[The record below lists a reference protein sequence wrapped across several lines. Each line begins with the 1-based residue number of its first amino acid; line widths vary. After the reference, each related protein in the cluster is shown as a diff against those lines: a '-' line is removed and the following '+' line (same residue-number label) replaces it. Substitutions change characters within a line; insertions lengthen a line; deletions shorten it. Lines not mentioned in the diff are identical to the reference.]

1 MKIIKVSHEE
11 EFNNSEAESIREIIK
26 DFEKK
31 KNPSIMQFIQ
41 DTLKTGVAS
50 IIPMIGITVLIKKI
64 IDLISEYK
72 CAINAIDQIKEQ
84 LDKIHFMS
92 MEKAMR
98 DYPHTQDLATGYY
111 TIHPKDRLQ
120 LFPLEDYHKKLN
132 SQRENELIT
141 IFAKM
146 GAKQVLIQ
154 DITDNSTQATGSV
167 GGNYA
172 DFGASVQGGVKD
184 KNTKS
189 KDIVMSYA
197 GNKTTIPKDLLTKSI
212 WYKTDSRLNGLL
224 DSRIYEENQVMKYH
238 YESEYSESFNFDFDV
253 AAKYLE
259 FGANIKAEYEKQRKS
274 KKLFTVEFA

>member
-31 KNPSIMQFIQ
+31 KNPTTMQFIQ
-41 DTLKTGVAS
+41 DILKGSVYTIVP
-50 IIPMIGITVLIKKI
+50 IIGITALIKKT

-72 CAINAIDQIKEQ
+72 CAIKAIDQIKEQ

-92 MEKAMR
+92 MKDAMR
-98 DYPHTQDLATGYY
+98 IYPNTQDLSTGYY
-111 TIHPKDRLQ
+111 TIHPKDHLQ

-132 SQRENELIT
+132 SQKENELIT

-154 DITDNSTQATGSV
+154 DMTDNSAQASGSV

-172 DFGASVQGGVKD
+172 GFEATAQGGMKD

-189 KDIVMSYA
+189 KDIVMDYA
-197 GNKTTIPKDLLTKSI
+197 GNKTTIPKDLLSKSI
-212 WYKTDSRLNGLL
+212 WYKTDSRLNELL
-224 DSRIYEENQVMKYH
+224 NSRIYEENQVMKYQH
-238 YESEYSESFNFDFDV
+238 KSEYSESFNFDFEV

-259 FGANIKAEYEKQRKS
+259 FGGNIKAEYEKQRKT

>member
-11 EFNNSEAESIREIIK
+11 EFNNSEAESIRQIIK
-26 DFEKK
+26 NFEKK
-31 KNPSIMQFIQ
+31 KNPSIIEFIQ
-41 DTLKTGVAS
+41 DILKGSIYA
-50 IIPMIGITVLIKKI
+50 IIPIIGIATFSKKI
-64 IDLISEYK
+64 IDLIAEHMAATK
-72 CAINAIDQIKEQ
+72 AIEQIKEQ

-98 DYPHTQDLATGYY
+98 DYPNTQDLSTGYY
-111 TIHPKDRLQ
+111 TIHPKDHLQ
-120 LFPLEDYHKKLN
+120 LFPLEHYHKKLN

-146 GAKQVLIQ
+146 GAKQVIIQ
-154 DITDNSTQATGSV
+154 DMTDNSAQASGSV

-172 DFGASVQGGVKD
+172 DLGATVQGGMKD

-238 YESEYSESFNFDFDV
+238 YECEYSESFNFDFEI